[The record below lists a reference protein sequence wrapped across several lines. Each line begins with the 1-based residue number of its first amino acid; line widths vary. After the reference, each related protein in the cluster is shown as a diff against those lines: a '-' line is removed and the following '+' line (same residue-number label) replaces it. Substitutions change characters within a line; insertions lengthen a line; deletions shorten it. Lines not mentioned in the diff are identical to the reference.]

1 MAFSLS
7 PAVTVKEEDRT
18 IGVPAV
24 ATSIGAFAGDFSW
37 GPSNDV
43 TQVSNE
49 LDLVARF
56 GKPSN
61 RTFASFFSASNF
73 LAYSTNLLVSRISTA
88 GQLNAVASGTAVKI
102 ANENDYDTNFS
113 NGEATVGMFS
123 AKYSGLLGNS
133 LRVSIC
139 DAESFSRPLTG
150 TVSLT
155 DGSTSVVGVGT
166 AFTTEVAVGDLIEVV
181 AGGVRQR
188 RKVVSIASAT
198 SLTVDSGF
206 TIRVRSALTGTVA
219 VSSGSPVVVGTGTLF
234 TTEVAVG
241 DKIELVLNG
250 NVVTKTVVSIA
261 TATSLTVD
269 SNYVVS
275 ASGLSAVKIDVT
287 ETGLPAVAF
296 WEYFE
301 SFGVAPV
308 DSLQAIQA
316 GSSNDGLH
324 IAVVDEDGLFGQAG
338 TVLETFENASKAV
351 NALADDGSSGY
362 YKNVLRN
369 SQYIYWMD
377 HPEASDLSVSGLDFG
392 ATTATGSFKT
402 LNKPLS
408 YSLVGG
414 ADGAIPTPGETQL
427 AFDVFADDQKFD
439 VSLIIT
445 GKVNADVGRYIINN
459 IAEVRKD
466 CVAFLSPVDA
476 SNNTVIVGDT
486 AESIEKIVAYR
497 NAVGISS
504 SYGFMDSG
512 YKYQYDKYN
521 DVFRWVPLNGDIAG
535 LCARTDFTNDPWFSP
550 AGFNR
555 GQIKN
560 VSKLAVNPNKSQ
572 RDELF
577 KNNVNPVVFF
587 PGQGTVL
594 FGDKTLLARPSA
606 FDAINVR
613 RLFIVLE
620 KSIAT
625 AAKFFLFEQN
635 TEGTRQLFANLV
647 NPFLRDVQGREGI
660 TEFFVDIGPLVNTPD
675 VIDANTFRANI
686 YIKPVRSIRFI
697 ELTFIATR
705 SSVSFSELTQ

>member
-24 ATSIGAFAGDFSW
+24 ATSIGAFAGDFAW

-49 LDLVARF
+49 LELVARF

-61 RTFASFFSASNF
+61 RTFASFFSAANF
-73 LAYSTNLLVSRISTA
+73 LAYSTNLLVARVSTA
-88 GQLNAVASGTAVKI
+88 GQLNAVATGTAIKI
-102 ANENDYDTNFS
+102 ENENDYETNFS
-113 NGEATVGMFS
+113 NGEAAVGMFT
-123 AKYSGLLGNS
+123 AKYSGVLGNS

-139 DAESFSRPLTG
+139 DAETFSRAITG
-150 TVSLT
+150 TLSLENN
-155 DGSTSVVGVGT
+155 STSVLGVGT
-166 AFTTEVAVGDLIEVV
+166 SFDTELTVGDIIETV
-181 AGGVRQR
+181 AGGIRQR
-188 RKVVSIASAT
+188 RKVVAIAGAT
-198 SLTVDSGF
+198 ELTIDRGF
-206 TIRVRSALTGTVA
+206 DIRVRSALVGTVS
-219 VSSGSPVVVGTGTLF
+219 VTSGSPVVTGTGTAFL
-234 TTEVAVG
+234 TGIEVG
-241 DKIELVLNG
+241 DQIELVLNG
-250 NVVTKTVVSIA
+250 NVVTKEVIA
-261 TATSLTVD
+261 VTTDTAITVD
-269 SNYVVS
+269 SNYIVS
-275 ASGLSAVKIDVT
+275 AANLSAVKIDTT
-287 ETGLPAVAF
+287 ETGLPGVAF

-301 SFGVAPV
+301 SFGAAPV
-308 DSLQAIQA
+308 DSLQAIA
-316 GSSNDGLH
+316 SGATNDGVH
-324 IAVVDEDGLFGQAG
+324 IAVVDEDGLFAQAG
-338 TVLETFENASKAV
+338 TVLETYANASKAV

-377 HPEASDLSVSGLDFG
+377 HPDAADLSVSGLDFG
-392 ATTATGSFKT
+392 TSTTAGSYKT
-402 LNKPLS
+402 LVKPLS
-408 YSLVGG
+408 YSLMGG
-414 ADGAIPTPGETQL
+414 SDGAVPTPGETQRG
-427 AFDVFADDQKFD
+427 FDIFADDQKFD

-445 GKVNADVGRYIINN
+445 GKVNADVARYVINN

-466 CVAFLSPVDA
+466 CVAFVSPVDPD
-476 SNNTVIVGDT
+476 NNTVIVGDV
-486 AESIEKIVAYR
+486 AESIEKIVEYR

-521 DVFRWVPLNGDIAG
+521 DVFRWIPLNGDIAG

-635 TEGTRQLFANLV
+635 TEGTRQLFVNLV

-686 YIKPVRSIRFI
+686 YIKPVRAIRFI

-705 SSVSFSELTQ
+705 SSVSFSELTN